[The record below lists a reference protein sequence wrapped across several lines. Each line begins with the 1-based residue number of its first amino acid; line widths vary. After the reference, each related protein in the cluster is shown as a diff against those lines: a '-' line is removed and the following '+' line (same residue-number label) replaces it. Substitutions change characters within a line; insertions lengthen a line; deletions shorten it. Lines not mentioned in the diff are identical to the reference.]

1 MATATEVISALRN
14 GESHRLPGAFVSGS
28 RAFGWETP
36 KSDWDVCIR
45 AKDMEQATKR
55 LEALVKSFGDE
66 DTKASGYNDG
76 KKGET
81 SFGEINLIPLHPLD
95 MLCWF
100 LATMEIRKMSRI
112 YGIGS
117 RLGSKEFKH
126 GLFENLRGWY
136 KTVIPYTGDTEDAM
150 CMLRH
155 AQIYHRK
162 LAEKEDA
169 IIDMLQPT
177 PIPTP
182 TFCD

>member
-1 MATATEVISALRN
+1 MKMATANEVLDALR
-14 GESHRLPGAFVSGS
+14 GGVSHKFPGAFVTGS
-28 RAFGWETP
+28 RAFGWDNP
-36 KSDWDVCIR
+36 RSDWDVCVR
-45 AKDMEQATKR
+45 AKDMEQANRR
-55 LEALVKSFGDE
+55 LDQLILEFGSKPAKDS
-66 DTKASGYNDG
+66 DYNNG

-81 SFGEINLIPLHPLD
+81 KFGEINLIPLHPLD
-95 MLCWF
+95 MVCWF
-100 LATMEIRKMSRI
+100 LTTMEIRKLSRI

-150 CMLRH
+150 RILRH

-169 IIDMLQPT
+169 VIDMLQPM
-177 PIPTP
+177 PFPAA
-182 TFCD
+182 